1 MISLNT
7 MIQNTNNSYQQL
19 HWILKKIAKVI
30 ANLIRLQNENNGE
43 NNLGGNQNRVGNP
56 LIVDQNQNINKLLQN
71 NRQNN

>member
-56 LIVDQNQNINKLLQN
+56 LIVDQNKNINKLLQN